1 MKKFIGGIFTIIFL
15 TTLIV
20 STAVGI
26 YMYGVYEK
34 GVDLSNIKLNSIPH
48 IYDSKGEEISVIY
61 GNETRVYTK
70 LSDLPEYVYKSYI
83 AIEDKRFYSHPGFD
97 IKRFSGAVVNYI
109 FNKNI
114 VSRGGGSTIT
124 QQLAKNITED
134 KEDTPKRKMRE
145 IARAMYIEKQ
155 MDKDEIL
162 ENYINYIYFGQ
173 GAYGID
179 AASLVFFGK
188 EPSKLTIAQAATL
201 AAMPYSP
208 EGNNPY
214 SSDDAKERLLE
225 RQKLVLQQM
234 EDQKIISKKEYNNAL
249 KEDIVFKKSKDTA
262 VNQYIR
268 LAINEAKSI
277 LVEQGVLDDEVE
289 IEENILSGNIEIY
302 TNLDVN
308 YQNKLYKAMN
318 SYFKGDIEASFVL
331 TTKEGKVIS
340 AISSRTN
347 SQYDRV
353 MKMTRQPGS
362 TMKPLAVYAPAFDL
376 GILTP
381 NSIVTDSQVVIK
393 SGNNTW
399 SPSNWYEGYRGDF
412 TVYDALGQSINTIAV
427 KTLDSVG
434 ISKSMNYLDKFGI
447 TSLTK
452 QDAVYPLAI
461 GGITKGIS
469 PFEMARAYN
478 VFNNDGDYTN
488 ISFIDK
494 IVINGKTITVNKD
507 EHEVISR
514 EANQMIDYSLR
525 YVVTNGTATR
535 ANISGVNV
543 RAKTGTTDDKKD
555 YWLCGYTD
563 DVTAVLWVGYDKP
576 KSIDFSSGEV
586 SNLWSKLVSTYY
598 NK

>member
-1 MKKFIGGIFTIIFL
+1 MKKFIGGILTIIIL

-20 STAVGI
+20 STVVGI
-26 YMYGVYEK
+26 YMYGIYEK
-34 GVDLSNIKLNSIPH
+34 GVDLSNIELNSIPH
-48 IYDSKGEEISVIY
+48 IYDSKGKEISVIY

-70 LSDLPEYVYKSYI
+70 ISDLPEYVYKSYI

-124 QQLAKNITED
+124 QQLARNITED
-134 KEDTPKRKMRE
+134 NEDTPKRKMRE
-145 IARAMYIEKQ
+145 IARAMYIEKK

-188 EPSKLTIAQAATL
+188 KPSQLSIAEAATL

-214 SSDDAKERLLE
+214 SGDEAKNRLLE
-225 RQKLVLQQM
+225 RQKVVLAQM
-234 EDQKIISKKEYNNAL
+234 KEQDYISKSEYNKAL
-249 KEDIVFKKSKDTA
+249 KEDIVFKKIKDTA

-268 LAINEAKSI
+268 LAINEAKTI
-277 LVEQGVLDDEVE
+277 LVEQGILDDEVE
-289 IEENILSGNIEIY
+289 IEENILSGHIEIY
-302 TNLDVN
+302 TNLNTD
-308 YQNKLYKAMN
+308 YQNKLYKTMN
-318 SYFKGDIEASFVL
+318 SYFNGDIEASFVI
-331 TTKEGKVIS
+331 TTKDGKVIS

-353 MKMTRQPGS
+353 KKMTRQPGS
-362 TMKPLAVYAPAFDL
+362 TMKPIAVYGPAFDL

-381 NSIVTDSQVVIK
+381 NSIVTDSKVVIN
-393 SGNNTW
+393 SGKTTW
-399 SPSNWYEGYRGDF
+399 TPSNWYEGYRGDC

-434 ISKSMNYLDKFGI
+434 ISNSIKYLEKFGI

-452 QDAVYPLAI
+452 QDAIYPLAI
-461 GGITKGIS
+461 GGITNGIS
-469 PFEMARAYN
+469 PFEMTRAYN
-478 VFNNDGDYTN
+478 VFNNDGEYTN

-494 IVINGKTITVNKD
+494 IVVDGKTITVDKD
-507 EHEVISR
+507 EHEVIS
-514 EANQMIDYSLR
+514 EDANDMIDDTLR
-525 YVVTNGTATR
+525 YVVTNGTAGK
-535 ANISGVNV
+535 ASISGEDV
-543 RAKTGTTDDKKD
+543 RAKTGTTDDKRD
-555 YWLCGYTD
+555 FWLCGYTD

-576 KSIDFSSGEV
+576 KAMDFSSGDV
-586 SNLWSKLVSTYY
+586 ASLWSKLVSTYY
-598 NK
+598 K